1 MVDAMEITRDVAR
14 LGGLVATHQLLA
26 LGWTSRSLAREV
38 HRGSL
43 VRIRQGWYACEN
55 PDEPWMR
62 AWRVGGQITCVSG
75 AAAHGLWTRDSTTVH
90 VGIPTNAARLRSP
103 DDMRARLTEAEQI
116 VTHWTAQ
123 LRHQLAPLPVLDCLT
138 HMIECEPPEFV
149 VAAVDSALHFRRI
162 TRRQWLRVIRHS
174 SAGLRIQLAG
184 VDAQSEAITESVSR
198 WRLRRIGLPVRSQV
212 WLAPDIRVDL
222 LVGERV
228 VVELDGHYHAEPGQ
242 FARDRARDAR
252 LTAMGYHVLRF
263 TYWQVM
269 DDWDSVSLSV
279 RSAFAAS

>member
-1 MVDAMEITRDVAR
+1 MEITLDVAR
-14 LGGLVATHQLLA
+14 LGGLAATHQLLA
-26 LGWTSRSLAREV
+26 LGWTSRSLALEV

-55 PDEPWMR
+55 HDEPWMR
-62 AWRVGGQITCVSG
+62 AWRVGGQLTCVSG
-75 AAAHGLWTRDSTTVH
+75 AAAHGLWTRDSGVLH

-103 DDMRARLTEAEQI
+103 DDMRSRL
-116 VTHWTAQ
+116 VTDDGVVAHWTAQ
-123 LRHQLAPLPVLDCLT
+123 LGHRLAPLPVLDCLT

-162 TRRQWLRVIRHS
+162 DRRRWARVIRQCP
-174 SAGLRIQLAG
+174 AGLRIQLADIDG
-184 VDAQSEAITESVSR
+184 ESEAITESVSR
-198 WRLRRIGLPVRSQV
+198 WRLRRVGLPVRSQV
-212 WLAPDIRVDL
+212 WVAPDIRVDL
-222 LVGERV
+222 LVGKRV
-228 VVELDGHYHAEPGQ
+228 VVELDGYYHAEPGQ

-269 DDWDSVSLSV
+269 DDWDAVSLSV
-279 RSAFAAS
+279 RAAFAAS